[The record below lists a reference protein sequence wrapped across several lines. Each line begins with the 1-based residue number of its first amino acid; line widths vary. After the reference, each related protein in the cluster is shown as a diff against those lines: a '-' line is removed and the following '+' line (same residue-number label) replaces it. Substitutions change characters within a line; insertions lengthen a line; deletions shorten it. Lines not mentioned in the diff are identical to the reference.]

1 MIEKIKR
8 KLKKDNDHG
17 SSFVLVIV
25 ATTFMC
31 ILAAALL
38 MGTLM
43 TYKLKFYKLNSL
55 NNFYEVETALDE
67 IYAGV
72 GAATNEHLYSA
83 YTTTAE
89 LVVVYDA
96 DKHAY
101 TTMDNDEAN
110 QLFKKLFITGFTN
123 DANYKSLDKLLATMK
138 SFISNEYSASNPSG
152 VDLVKD
158 KLQLIYTDDK
168 GNSRTQYYDGG
179 NVKYSKQGA
188 YTGKNIVSVTLKNV
202 TVKRSVT
209 LSGTT
214 SGEYEQSITTDI
226 VLREPEY
233 NVSLI

>member
-89 LVVVYDA
+89 LVVVYDT

-152 VDLVKD
+152 VDLADLSTPSHDENATV
-158 KLQLIYTDDK
+158 QRAVAYNAPTTAAPSAAPTPEPTSSQPPK
-168 GNSRTQYYDGG
+168 G
-179 NVKYSKQGA
+179 
-188 YTGKNIVSVTLKNV
+188 
-202 TVKRSVT
+202 
-209 LSGTT
+209 
-214 SGEYEQSITTDI
+214 
-226 VLREPEY
+226 
-233 NVSLI
+233 